1 MNRVVK
7 GAASGVSK
15 RLLLTRVRS
24 ALANPKFSFPEDWNL
39 RKFIALKWPYS
50 FQNGLCAMARFV
62 LFSFRV
68 FPFTAPA
75 VSRRNSVT

>member
-39 RKFIALKWPYS
+39 RKS
-50 FQNGLCAMARFV
+50 QCTRMA
-62 LFSFRV
+62 V
-68 FPFTAPA
+68 FAPK
-75 VSRRNSVT
+75 